1 MIEDSIS
8 ENSYD
13 EGNGYFD
20 DDDIYEECDDDILYE
35 PDELSKTKYNI
46 VLCELY
52 NGYIHG
58 NKDINTNSHYL
69 TVNRFKKFNI
79 DEINS
84 IANIHLNYYR
94 NSRMVNKY
102 KHMII
107 RNYKN
112 IVTRSNYIKPEIAEC
127 LYLNGEE
134 EFVSILKTLWIRLIQ
149 RTWKKIYKIRQEIFK
164 KRCKIDSILYREIH
178 GKWPI
183 GCNYLPS
190 TSGMLS
196 YLSNNKRDL
205 RLK

>member
-8 ENSYD
+8 ENSYE

-20 DDDIYEECDDDILYE
+20 DEDIYEEGDNDTLYE
-35 PDELSKTKYNI
+35 PNELSKTKYNI

-58 NKDINTNSHYL
+58 NKDININSHYL

-79 DEINS
+79 NEINI
-84 IANIHLNYYR
+84 IANIHLNYYK

-107 RNYKN
+107 RNYKT
-112 IVTRSNYIKPEIAEC
+112 IVRRNNYIKPEIAEC

-134 EFVSILKTLWIRLIQ
+134 LVSILKTLWIRLIQ

-164 KRCKIDSILYREIH
+164 KRRNVESLLYRETH

-183 GCNYLPS
+183 TCNYLPS
-190 TSGMLS
+190 ISGMLS
-196 YLSNNKRDL
+196 YLSNNKRVL